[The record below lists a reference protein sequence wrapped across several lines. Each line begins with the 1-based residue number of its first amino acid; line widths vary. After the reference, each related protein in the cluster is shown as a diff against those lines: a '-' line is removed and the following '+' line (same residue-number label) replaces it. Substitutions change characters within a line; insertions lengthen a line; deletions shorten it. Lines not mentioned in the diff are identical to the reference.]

1 MKNQYAWRSIKGLH
15 RIIIS
20 LIVVASALPSLAQTP
35 LNETEVYNRLIS
47 RKTEVGY
54 TEGTPWTNDDEYVNT
69 VTFDSYPAGCYYGYG
84 CFGFMMDMMEYA
96 SNYEYPIRIVKGSYD
111 NLPVI
116 HIGDG
121 VRFGGDYDGHSVVVL
136 EKISDHEVIV
146 AEANYGGKVHWGRDI
161 DLSEEFY
168 HFSYVATFW
177 PEESNTIATG
187 ITDHDIDSPI
197 RDLCIYHLNGT
208 LIKRIPQTGES
219 IKSVLSGLPKGFY
232 IVKEA
237 TKTYKVYNGE

>member
-1 MKNQYAWRSIKGLH
+1 MKNQYAWRSIKRLH

-20 LIVVASALPSLAQTP
+20 LIVVTAVLPSWAQKP
-35 LNETEVYNRLIS
+35 LKEQEVYERLMS
-47 RKTEVGY
+47 RKNMDGY
-54 TEGTPWTNDDEYVNT
+54 KEGTPWDNSHHYYNKV
-69 VTFDSYPAGCYYGYG
+69 VFDGYSRGNYGGGG
-84 CFGFMMDMMEYA
+84 CFAFMMDMMEYA

-111 NLPVI
+111 NLPKIRV
-116 HIGDG
+116 GDG
-121 VRFGGDYDGHSVVVL
+121 LRMNNNGHSVVVL
-136 EKISDHEVIV
+136 EVSGTNVIV
-146 AEANYGGKVHWGRDI
+146 AEGNFNSSVHWGRKI
-161 DLSEEFY
+161 DLADPFEGFT
-168 HFSYVATFW
+168 YVATFW

-187 ITDHDIDSPI
+187 ITEHDIDSPI

>member
-1 MKNQYAWRSIKGLH
+1 MKNQYAWHSIKGLH

-20 LIVVASALPSLAQTP
+20 LIVVTALLPSLAQTP
-35 LNETEVYNRLIS
+35 LNEQEVYERLMY
-47 RKTEVGY
+47 RQYMEGY
-54 TEGTPWTNDDEYVNT
+54 QEGTPWDDSNTYFNT
-69 VTFDSYPAGCYYGYG
+69 VVFDGYSYGCYKGRA
-84 CFGFMMDMMEYA
+84 CFAFMMDMMEYA
-96 SNYEYPIRIVKGSYD
+96 SNYEYPIRIIEGSYD
-111 NLPVI
+111 NLPKI
-116 HIGDG
+116 HVGDG
-121 VRFGGDYDGHSVVVL
+121 VRVMNDCHSVVVL
-136 EKISDHEVIV
+136 EVDGTTVTV
-146 AEANYGGKVHWGRDI
+146 AEGNFNSSVHWGRTI
-161 DLSEEFY
+161 DLANPAEGFTY
-168 HFSYVATFW
+168 IATFW
-177 PEESNTIATG
+177 PEVSNTIATG

>member
-1 MKNQYAWRSIKGLH
+1 MKYQYAWCSTMGLH
-15 RIIIS
+15 RIILS
-20 LIVVASALPSLAQTP
+20 LIVVASVLPSWAQTP

-96 SNYEYPIRIVKGSYD
+96 SNYEYPIRIVEGSYD
-111 NLPVI
+111 NLPKI
-116 HIGDG
+116 HVGDG
-121 VRFGGDYDGHSVVVL
+121 VRVMNDCHSVVVL
-136 EKISDHEVIV
+136 EVNGTNVTV
-146 AEANYGGKVHWGRDI
+146 AEGNFNSSVHWGRKI
-161 DLSEEFY
+161 DLADPFEGFTN
-168 HFSYVATFW
+168 VATFW
-177 PEESNTIATG
+177 PEESNTISTG

-208 LIKRIPQTGES
+208 LIKRIPQTGVS

>member
-1 MKNQYAWRSIKGLH
+1 MKNQYVWRSIKGLH

-20 LIVVASALPSLAQTP
+20 LIVVASVLPSWAQTP

-47 RKTEVGY
+47 RKTTPGY
-54 TEGTPWTNDDEYVNT
+54 TEGTSWTNDNRYVNT
-69 VTFDSYPAGCYYGYG
+69 VTFDGYPKGCYTGIA
-84 CFGFMMDMMEYA
+84 CFAFMMDMMEYA
-96 SNYEYPIRIVKGSYD
+96 SNYEYPIRIVEGSYD
-111 NLPVI
+111 NLPKI
-116 HIGDG
+116 HVGDG
-121 VRFGGDYDGHSVVVL
+121 LRMNNDGHSVVVL
-136 EKISDHEVIV
+136 EVNGTNVTI
-146 AEANYGGKVHWGRDI
+146 AEGNFNSSVHWGRKI
-161 DLSEEFY
+161 DLADPNEGFTNI
-168 HFSYVATFW
+168 ATFW
-177 PEESNTIATG
+177 PEESNTISTC
-187 ITDHDIDSPI
+187 ITEHDIDSPI

>member
-1 MKNQYAWRSIKGLH
+1 MKNQYAWRNIKGLH

-54 TEGTPWTNDDEYVNT
+54 TEGTPWTNANKYVNT
-69 VTFDSYPAGCYYGYG
+69 VTFDGYPKGCYTGIA
-84 CFGFMMDMMEYA
+84 CFAFMMDMMEYA

-136 EKISDHEVIV
+136 EMISDHEVIV

-168 HFSYVATFW
+168 HFSYIATFW

-208 LIKRIPQTGES
+208 LIKCIPQTGES

>member
-1 MKNQYAWRSIKGLH
+1 MKNQYAWHSIKGLH

-20 LIVVASALPSLAQTP
+20 LIVVASSLPSLAQTP

-54 TEGTPWTNDDEYVNT
+54 TEGTPWTNANKYVNT
-69 VTFDSYPAGCYYGYG
+69 VTFDGYPKGCYTGIA
-84 CFGFMMDMMEYA
+84 CFAFMMDMMEYA

-111 NLPVI
+111 NLPKIRV
-116 HIGDG
+116 GDG
-121 VRFGGDYDGHSVVVL
+121 LRMNNNGHSVVVL
-136 EKISDHEVIV
+136 EVSGTNVIV
-146 AEANYGGKVHWGRDI
+146 AEGNFNSSVHWGRKI
-161 DLSEEFY
+161 DLADPFEGFT
-168 HFSYVATFW
+168 YVATFW

-187 ITDHDIDSPI
+187 ITDIDSPI
-197 RDLCIYHLNGT
+197 RDLCIYNLNGT
-208 LIKRIPQTGES
+208 LMKRIPQTGVS
-219 IKSVLSGLPKGFY
+219 IKSVLSELPKGFY

>member
-1 MKNQYAWRSIKGLH
+1 MKNQYTWRSIKGLH
-15 RIIIS
+15 RIILS
-20 LIVVASALPSLAQTP
+20 LIVVASVLPSWAQTP

-47 RKTEVGY
+47 RKTTPGY
-54 TEGTPWTNDDEYVNT
+54 TEGTPWDNSHIYTNT
-69 VTFDSYPAGCYYGYG
+69 VVFDGCSPGCYRGGG

-96 SNYEYPIRIVKGSYD
+96 SNYEYPIRIVEGTYD
-111 NLPVI
+111 RLPKI
-116 HIGDG
+116 HVGDG
-121 VRFGGDYDGHSVVVL
+121 VRVMNDCHSVVVL
-136 EKISDHEVIV
+136 EVSGTNVVV
-146 AEANYGGKVHWGRDI
+146 AEGNFNSSVHWERVI
-161 DLSEEFY
+161 DLADPNEGFTNI
-168 HFSYVATFW
+168 ATFW

-187 ITDHDIDSPI
+187 ITEHDIDSPI

-208 LIKRIPQTGES
+208 LIKRIPQTGVS

>member
-1 MKNQYAWRSIKGLH
+1 MKNQYASRSIKGLH

-54 TEGTPWTNDDEYVNT
+54 TEGTPWTNANEYVNT
-69 VTFDSYPAGCYYGYG
+69 VTFDGYPKGCYTGIA
-84 CFGFMMDMMEYA
+84 CFAFMMDMMEYA
-96 SNYEYPIRIVKGSYD
+96 SNYEYPIRIDKGSYD
-111 NLPVI
+111 NLPKIRV
-116 HIGDG
+116 GDG
-121 VRFGGDYDGHSVVVL
+121 LRMNNNGHSVVVL
-136 EKISDHEVIV
+136 EVSGTNVIV
-146 AEANYGGKVHWGRDI
+146 AEGNFNSSVHWGRKINLAD
-161 DLSEEFY
+161 SNEGFT
-168 HFSYVATFW
+168 YVATFW

-187 ITDHDIDSPI
+187 ITEHDIDSPI

>member
-1 MKNQYAWRSIKGLH
+1 MKNQYTWRSIKGLH

-20 LIVVASALPSLAQTP
+20 LIVVTAFLPSLAQTP
-35 LNETEVYNRLIS
+35 LNEQEVYERLME
-47 RKTEVGY
+47 RQYMEGY
-54 TEGTPWTNDDEYVNT
+54 LEGTPWDNSHTYYNT
-69 VTFDSYPAGCYYGYG
+69 VVFDGYNPGWYGGGG
-84 CFGFMMDMMEYA
+84 CFAFMMDMMEYA
-96 SNYEYPIRIVKGSYD
+96 SNYEYPIRIINGSYD
-111 NLPVI
+111 NLPKI
-116 HIGDG
+116 HVGDG
-121 VRFGGDYDGHSVVVL
+121 VRVMNDCHSVVVL
-136 EKISDHEVIV
+136 EVDGTTVTV
-146 AEANYGGKVHWGRDI
+146 AEGNFNSSVHWGRTI
-161 DLSEEFY
+161 DLANPAEGFTY
-168 HFSYVATFW
+168 IATFW
-177 PEESNTIATG
+177 PEVSNTIATG

>member
-1 MKNQYAWRSIKGLH
+1 MKNQYAWRNIKGLH

-20 LIVVASALPSLAQTP
+20 LIVVASVLPSWAQTP

-47 RKTEVGY
+47 RKTTPGY
-54 TEGTPWTNDDEYVNT
+54 TEGTSWTNANRYVNT
-69 VTFDSYPAGCYYGYG
+69 VTFDGYPKGCYTGIA
-84 CFGFMMDMMEYA
+84 CFAFMMDMMEYA

-111 NLPVI
+111 NLPKLHV
-116 HIGDG
+116 GDG
-121 VRFGGDYDGHSVVVL
+121 VRLYNNGHSVVVL
-136 EKISDHEVIV
+136 KVNGTEVTV
-146 AEANYGGKVHWGRDI
+146 AEGNFNGMVKWGETYDLAAPYMGFNYI
-161 DLSEEFY
+161 
-168 HFSYVATFW
+168 ATFW

-197 RDLCIYHLNGT
+197 RDLCFYHLNGT

-219 IKSVLSGLPKGFY
+219 IKSVLSGLPNGFY

>member
-1 MKNQYAWRSIKGLH
+1 MKNQYASRSIKGLH

-35 LNETEVYNRLIS
+35 LNEQEVYERLMS
-47 RKTEVGY
+47 RKDMDGY
-54 TEGTPWTNDDEYVNT
+54 REGTPWDNSHTYFNT
-69 VTFDSYPAGCYYGYG
+69 VVFDGRNPGNYGGGGCHA
-84 CFGFMMDMMEYA
+84 FMIDMMEYA
-96 SNYEYPIRIVKGSYD
+96 SNYEYPIRIVEGSYD
-111 NLPVI
+111 NLPKLHV
-116 HIGDG
+116 GDG
-121 VRFGGDYDGHSVVVL
+121 VRLYNNGHSVVVL
-136 EKISDHEVIV
+136 KVNGTEVTV
-146 AEANYGGKVHWGRDI
+146 AEGNFNGMVKWGETYDLAAPYMGFNYI
-161 DLSEEFY
+161 
-168 HFSYVATFW
+168 ATFW
-177 PEESNTIATG
+177 PEESNTISTG

>member
-1 MKNQYAWRSIKGLH
+1 MKNQYASRSIKGLH

-20 LIVVASALPSLAQTP
+20 LIVVASSLPSLAQTP

-54 TEGTPWTNDDEYVNT
+54 TEGTPWTNANKYVNT
-69 VTFDSYPAGCYYGYG
+69 VTFDGYPKGCYTGIA
-84 CFGFMMDMMEYA
+84 CFAFMMDMMEYA

-111 NLPVI
+111 NLPKIRV
-116 HIGDG
+116 GDG
-121 VRFGGDYDGHSVVVL
+121 LRMNNNGHSVVVL
-136 EKISDHEVIV
+136 EVSGTNVIV
-146 AEANYGGKVHWGRDI
+146 AEGNFNSSVHWGRKI
-161 DLSEEFY
+161 DLADPFEGFT
-168 HFSYVATFW
+168 YVATFW

-187 ITDHDIDSPI
+187 ITDIDSPI
-197 RDLCIYHLNGT
+197 RDLCIYNLNGT
-208 LIKRIPQTGES
+208 LMKRIPQTGVS
-219 IKSVLSGLPKGFY
+219 IKSVLSELPKGFY

>member
-1 MKNQYAWRSIKGLH
+1 MKNQYAWRSINGLH

-54 TEGTPWTNDDEYVNT
+54 TEGTPWTNANKYVNT
-69 VTFDSYPAGCYYGYG
+69 VTFDGYSKGCYTGIA
-84 CFGFMMDMMEYA
+84 CFAFMMDMMEYA

-111 NLPVI
+111 NLPKIRV
-116 HIGDG
+116 GDG
-121 VRFGGDYDGHSVVVL
+121 LRMNNNGHSVVVL
-136 EKISDHEVIV
+136 EVSGTNVIV
-146 AEANYGGKVHWGRDI
+146 AEGNFNSSVHWGRKI
-161 DLSEEFY
+161 DLADPFEGFT
-168 HFSYVATFW
+168 YVATFW

-187 ITDHDIDSPI
+187 ITEHDIDSPI

>member
-20 LIVVASALPSLAQTP
+20 LIVVAFALPTLAQTP

-54 TEGTPWTNDDEYVNT
+54 TEGTPWTNANKYVNT
-69 VTFDSYPAGCYYGYG
+69 VTFDGYPKGCYTGIA
-84 CFGFMMDMMEYA
+84 CFAFMMDMMEYA

-111 NLPVI
+111 NLPKIRV
-116 HIGDG
+116 GDG
-121 VRFGGDYDGHSVVVL
+121 LRMNNNGHSVVVL
-136 EKISDHEVIV
+136 EVSGTNVIV
-146 AEANYGGKVHWGRDI
+146 AEGNFNSSVHWGRKINLAD
-161 DLSEEFY
+161 SNEGFT
-168 HFSYVATFW
+168 YVATFW

-187 ITDHDIDSPI
+187 ITDIDSPI